1 VTTFTLWP
9 ATNGPVTDSAT
20 TPISLGTEFKVT
32 GAGWL
37 VGFRVWR
44 ATTGDTGITVA
55 AFTAGS
61 GVVLSGSTT
70 AVPDGGTD
78 WRTVSI
84 TPIPLTIGV
93 PYVAVAHHPVRYPG
107 TGGYWLAGQP
117 GGSGHTEGIL
127 YAPPDSAVPA
137 GQGRFLEGASIAAPT
152 QTYQGGC
159 YWITPIVSD
168 EDPAGVGASGSAV
181 SAGSATAV
189 RSTVATG
196 SGSADT
202 TGSASAIRAVVAA
215 AVGSGSGSGAAE
227 GGRLAVASSV
237 GSSESAGS
245 AVAERLAVAAAT
257 GTALTMA
264 VALGRRTAVAAAVGG
279 ASGSGVVDGDGR
291 TALGGG
297 VSSGLASIHPLIRR
311 PRRGIIHRP

>member
-1 VTTFTLWP
+1 
-9 ATNGPVTDSAT
+9 VTDSAT
-20 TPISLGTEFKVT
+20 TPISLGTEFQAT
-32 GAGWL
+32 AAGWL

-93 PYVAVAHHPVRYPG
+93 PYVAVAHHPVRYSG

-127 YAPPDSAVPA
+127 HAPPDSAVPA

-159 YWITPIVSD
+159 YWVSPIISD
-168 EDPAGVGASGSAV
+168 EDPAGSGASGSAS
-181 SAGSATAV
+181 SAGSVMAV
-189 RSTVATG
+189 RSAVAAS
-196 SGSADT
+196 SGSAGA
-202 TGSASAIRAVVAA
+202 TGSASAVRAAVAA
-215 AVGSGSGSGAAE
+215 AAGSGSSSTTAA
-227 GGRLAVASSV
+227 GVRLAV
-237 GSSESAGS
+237 GSPAGSAESAGS
-245 AVAERLAVAAAT
+245 AVADRSAVAAAT
-257 GTALTMA
+257 GTASTMA
-264 VALGRRTAVAAAVGG
+264 VALGRRTAVAAAAGG
-279 ASGSGVVDGDGR
+279 ATGSGVVDGDGR
-291 TALGGG
+291 SALGGG